1 MALFSPSCGGAS
13 GRVALAGRG
22 SRQPHSQGG
31 GCSASPL
38 LSEGR
43 QPLSPALKP
52 PFQKALHN
60 VLYPTLSP
68 VRTAPSGPGTAGGSI
83 FGIAAGFAF
92 LGPLAII
99 VGPVVGIAA
108 DVAVCGL
115 LAVLLDLRDILIE
128 VRDALRAN
136 NNN

>member
-1 MALFSPSCGGAS
+1 MPGGVPGNPTARGEGVRLPPFSQ
-13 GRVALAGRG
+13 RG
-22 SRQPHSQGG
+22 VSRSH
-31 GCSASPL
+31 L
-38 LSEGR
+38 
-43 QPLSPALKP
+43 ALKP